1 MRTVHIT
8 SKQWQP
14 EALCKEWEV
23 AGSIGVFFIFPE
35 LSALTPRPI
44 LCSSRQEVEEDLGD
58 KSRWLMGIPH
68 GPGILELGLCSILTA
83 NSGVQVETWRSH
95 GMRAQK
101 RCEGGWRKKYNV
113 RIQLVSWLL
122 WNSQAILAYFWAR
135 LLWAIFIQET
145 FIEHLYYARSC
156 ARCQGHRWPR
166 QIGSLL
172 PPPSLQLMGKA
183 NNTELWWELWEAYK
197 KPGGHS
203 SSMKSQR

>member
-23 AGSIGVFFIFPE
+23 AASIGVFFIFPE
-35 LSALTPRPI
+35 LSALTRRPI

-58 KSRWLMGIPH
+58 KPRWLMGIPH
-68 GPGILELGLCSILTA
+68 GQGILELRLCSILTA

-113 RIQLVSWLL
+113 RIQLVAWLL
-122 WNSQAILAYFWAR
+122 AGLISFWAR
-135 LLWAIFIQET
+135 LLWAVFIQDT

-166 QIGSLL
+166 QTWSLPA
-172 PPPSLQLMGKA
+172 PPRVCNWWEKQTTLNS
-183 NNTELWWELWEAYK
+183 WELWEAYK